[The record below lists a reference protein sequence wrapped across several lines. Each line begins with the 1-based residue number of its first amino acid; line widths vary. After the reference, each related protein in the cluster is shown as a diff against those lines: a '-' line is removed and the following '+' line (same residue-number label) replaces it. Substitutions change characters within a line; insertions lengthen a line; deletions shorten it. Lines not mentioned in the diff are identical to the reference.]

1 MYNGKYLQIYP
12 LFSKT
17 DKIIIK
23 CVFQLSFSAMLVI
36 FKIVAFKTHVSKLSE
51 ETSPRSQNK
60 NGDDPFK

>member
-1 MYNGKYLQIYP
+1 
-12 LFSKT
+12 
-17 DKIIIK
+17 
-23 CVFQLSFSAMLVI
+23 MLVI